1 MQGVF
6 LFWSIFTEVKYLS
19 IYSGTIFMFYS
30 ANMLQPIW
38 HHSTKCDY
46 DFKFV
51 GLFIVHIL
59 NGDVV
64 CCKAQ

>member
-30 ANMLQPIW
+30 ANMLQPI
-38 HHSTKCDY
+38 
-46 DFKFV
+46 
-51 GLFIVHIL
+51 
-59 NGDVV
+59 
-64 CCKAQ
+64 